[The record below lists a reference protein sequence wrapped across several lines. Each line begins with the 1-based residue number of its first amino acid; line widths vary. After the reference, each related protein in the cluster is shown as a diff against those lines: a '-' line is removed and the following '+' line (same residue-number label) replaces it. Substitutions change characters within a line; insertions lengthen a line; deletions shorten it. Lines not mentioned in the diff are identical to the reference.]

1 MAGSGSIATKNGD
14 YVLVNTAPDVCLT
27 KVGKKW
33 RPIPYNITHTMAN
46 SENVSPNVFAGGK
59 PAFMHGESFITG
71 ITGDEP
77 GRRGGIVT
85 GTLTEISFALDKSA
99 SVYVNGM
106 QSVRTGD
113 SVWMNQQTPA
123 AKQGKVGPDKECSW
137 LKVIAFYDD
146 LWKTPVHG
154 APLVVKVGGKPI
166 MPMITLS
173 DGGKGTNSVVSSKA
187 MAIETQDEAGTYVA
201 PSIDPENVEVEGGR
215 IKGLEQAIV
224 AQREGLEMTLD
235 GAYWSTQDAMLEFQG
250 LWDQY
255 GKASLAISL
264 WDGVSEGAKEWFE
277 DSADLF
283 TEETWESIKD
293 TLSNASRNM
302 FDSAV
307 SNFEGAFTNYKE
319 AHIDAIKWGIEGY
332 KSESP
337 WNWFTSELSK
347 GVSYVDKDLHEKGDA
362 LKQAGKDAVAFG
374 KELFSDAEKLID
386 VSAKIYKHQDEIINC
401 INYFAASDISKIE
414 HFIDTV
420 VVDIFPE
427 YVPEIRDQSGNIS
440 AAIEVLQDDS
450 ARLYM
455 VYLSLIFDAVPPN
468 FYVYIGGKGAAYIL
482 IELIL
487 CLILAIFSVGTGLI
501 ARLLMIS
508 ARILKMG
515 TKAAAVNSRIK
526 NGQRAVENFCRNIT
540 DFIDATKQL
549 KAIGSNLAKTR
560 TKGMKTQGA
569 HGQTL
574 EMRKETKKQEA
585 RCRLCGGTDHHT
597 PRDMHGSVKYI

>member
-14 YVLVNTAPDVCLT
+14 YVLVNTAPDVCWT
-27 KVGKKW
+27 KVGKSW
-33 RPIPYNITHTMAN
+33 RPIPYNITHTMEN

-123 AKQGKVGPDKECSW
+123 AKQGKVGPDREYSW
-137 LKVIAFYDD
+137 LKVIATYDD
-146 LWKTPVHG
+146 LWKTPVHD

-173 DGGKGTNSVVSSKA
+173 GGGKGTNSVVSSKA

-264 WDGVSEGAKEWFE
+264 WDGVSEGAKDWFE

-283 TEETWESIKD
+283 TEETWETIKD
-293 TLSNASRNM
+293 VLSEATRNLY
-302 FDSAV
+302 DSAV
-307 SNFEGAFTNYKE
+307 SNMEGAYRITEDWAKE
-319 AHIDAIKWGIEGY
+319 GLEA
-332 KSESP
+332 EST
-337 WNWFTSELSK
+337 WSWFRGELSK
-347 GVSYVDKDLHEKGDA
+347 AAAYVDKEIDEA
-362 LKQAGKDAVAFG
+362 AEAIIQAGEDAIEFG
-374 KELFSDAEKLID
+374 KELISDAEKLID
-386 VSAKIYKHQDEIINC
+386 VSAKIYNHQDEIINC
-401 INYFAASDISKIE
+401 IDYFAAADVSKIQN
-414 HFIDTV
+414 FIDTV

-427 YVPEIRDQSGNIS
+427 YAKEIRDDTSTMA

-450 ARLYM
+450 GRIYIA
-455 VYLSLIFDAVPPN
+455 YLSLIIDSVPPN
-468 FYVYIGGKGAAYIL
+468 FYTYVGGKAGMYIL
-482 IELIL
+482 IEVIL
-487 CLILAIFSVGTGLI
+487 CVILAFFTAGVGLA
-501 ARLLMIS
+501 ARLAMVS
-508 ARILKMG
+508 ARILKLG
-515 TKAAAVNSRIK
+515 TKAAAINKRIK
-526 NGQRAVENFCRNIT
+526 HGQRAVENFCNNIT
-540 DFIDATKQL
+540 DFIDATKQV
-549 KAIGSNLAKTR
+549 KAIGSNLSKTR
-560 TKGMKTQGA
+560 TKDLKVQGA

-574 EMRKETKKQEA
+574 EATKKTKKQDA

-597 PRDMHGSVKYI
+597 PRDMHGSVEYK